1 MNKLQQDLE
10 TWIYNWV
17 SVYNENLQAVPCP
30 FAKQAYVDGKILVQE
45 ITPMGGYS
53 MSELIYSYLD
63 TITDPWPFVEK
74 EVIVLGCDSAF
85 ITAAELADTV
95 SDCNARL
102 LESRGYVALEDHPSS
117 LEIVA
122 GEIMNQGSWALVL
135 LQSKEK
141 LNKASAM
148 LERQGYYKTWN
159 QENLDDVVNW
169 RKNS

>member
-1 MNKLQQDLE
+1 MSSLQKDLE
-10 TWIYNWV
+10 SWIYSWV

-53 MSELIYSYLD
+53 MSELIYGYLD
-63 TITDPWPFVEK
+63 TITNPWPFVEK
-74 EVIVLGCDSAF
+74 EVIVLGCDPAT
-85 ITAAELADTV
+85 ITAVELADTV
-95 SDCNARL
+95 ADCNAAT
-102 LESRGYVALEDHPSS
+102 LEPRGYVALVDHPASP
-117 LEIVA
+117 EIIA
-122 GEIMNQGSWALVL
+122 GETMNQGSWALVL

-148 LERQGYYKTWN
+148 LERQGYYSTWSE
-159 QENLDDVVNW
+159 ENLNDVVNW